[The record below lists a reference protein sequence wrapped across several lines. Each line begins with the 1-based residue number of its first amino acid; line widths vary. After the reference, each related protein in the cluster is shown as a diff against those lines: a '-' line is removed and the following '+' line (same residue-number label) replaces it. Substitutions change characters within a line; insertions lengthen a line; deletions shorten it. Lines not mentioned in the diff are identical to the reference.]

1 MLCVCLVLISQKYQH
16 LLGGR
21 GGQPSEDEPTM
32 DEESMAALAAKSY
45 RPGDA
50 DEEDRP
56 GQDDDIEVVS
66 EGGRGQREGSL
77 PTAWEQGF
85 RQT

>member
-1 MLCVCLVLISQKYQH
+1 
-16 LLGGR
+16 
-21 GGQPSEDEPTM
+21 M

-45 RPGDA
+45 RPGDD